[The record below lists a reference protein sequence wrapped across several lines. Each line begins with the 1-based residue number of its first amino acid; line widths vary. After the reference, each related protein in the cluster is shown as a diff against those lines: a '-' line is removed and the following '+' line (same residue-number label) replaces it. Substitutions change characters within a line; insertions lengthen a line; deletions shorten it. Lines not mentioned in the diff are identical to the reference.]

1 MVSTKSQSSDL
12 VLAVFALYGRL
23 EKVNAIPVGDFD
35 EKLYMGLV
43 SKDYKEREYID
54 EQKWERTLSV
64 H

>member
-1 MVSTKSQSSDL
+1 MVSTNSQSSDL
-12 VLAVFALYGRL
+12 VLAVFALYDRL
-23 EKVNAIPVGDFD
+23 EKVNVIPVGDFD

-43 SKDYKEREYID
+43 SKDYKEQEYID